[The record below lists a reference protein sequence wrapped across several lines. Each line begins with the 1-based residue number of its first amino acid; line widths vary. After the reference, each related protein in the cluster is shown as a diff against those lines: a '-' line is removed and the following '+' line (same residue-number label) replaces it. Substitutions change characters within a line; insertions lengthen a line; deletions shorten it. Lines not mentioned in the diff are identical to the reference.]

1 MNKDLIDIN
10 QDPIS
15 PQATC
20 INGCDWFN
28 WIFRTSSVYLTKTG
42 SGDIVFALVNWSEL
56 QLKNTKVSLED
67 LGINQ
72 S

>member
-10 QDPIS
+10 QDPNS
-15 PQATC
+15 PQAIC
-20 INGCDWFN
+20 IKGCDSN
-28 WIFRTSSVYLTKTG
+28 SLISSTSSVYLTKTG
-42 SGDIVFALVNWSEL
+42 SGDIVFAIVNWSEL
-56 QLKNTKVSLED
+56 QLNNTKVSLED

>member
-10 QDPIS
+10 QDPNS

-20 INGCDWFN
+20 IDGCDSSSL
-28 WIFRTSSVYLTKTG
+28 ISSTSSLYLTKTG
-42 SGDIVFALVNWSEL
+42 SGDIVFAFVNWSDL
-56 QLKNTKVSLED
+56 QLNHTRVSLED

>member
-10 QDPIS
+10 QDPSS

-20 INGCDWFN
+20 IIGCGWFN
-28 WIFRTSSVYLTKTG
+28 QIFRTSSVYLTKTG
-42 SGDIVFALVNWSEL
+42 SGDIVFAIVIWRDWHR
-56 QLKNTKVSLED
+56 KNLKVSLKD

>member
-1 MNKDLIDIN
+1 MNKDLIEIN
-10 QDPIS
+10 QDPNS

-20 INGCDWFN
+20 LNGCDSN
-28 WIFRTSSVYLTKTG
+28 SLISSTSSVYLTKTG

-56 QLKNTKVSLED
+56 QLNDTKVSLED

>member
-10 QDPIS
+10 QDPSS

-20 INGCDWFN
+20 IKGCDSN
-28 WIFRTSSVYLTKTG
+28 SLISGPSSVYLTKTG
-42 SGDIVFALVNWSEL
+42 SGDIVFAIVNWSEL
-56 QLKNTKVSLED
+56 QLNNTKVSLED

>member
-10 QDPIS
+10 QDPKS

-20 INGCDWFN
+20 INGCDSN
-28 WIFRTSSVYLTKTG
+28 MLISSTSSVYLTKTG

-56 QLKNTKVSLED
+56 QLNNTKVSLED